1 MNPPARHIVTVFG
14 ASRVGPDSAEY
25 RLGYELGL
33 RLGEAGFSI
42 CNGGYDGTMEA
53 VAKGIRESGG
63 RSIGVLVESLEG
75 RTHNPYIDEVE
86 RTEGLLYRLERL
98 VTLGEAYLVLPGGI
112 GTLLELAL
120 VWNLSTVRELEKP
133 IILIGKEW
141 RQAIDRLSDH
151 ILLREGDRE
160 RLIHVHT
167 TDAVVA
173 MLREHFGTAS

>member
-1 MNPPARHIVTVFG
+1 MTVPARRIVTVFG
-14 ASRVGPDSAEY
+14 ASRVGPESAEY
-25 RLGYELGL
+25 ALGYHLGL
-33 RLGEAGFSI
+33 KLGEAGFSI

-53 VAKGIRESGG
+53 VAKGIRETGG

-75 RTHNPYIDEVE
+75 RAHNPYIDEIE

-133 IILIGKEW
+133 IILIGDEW
-141 RQAIDRLSDH
+141 RQAIDGLSHH
-151 ILLREGDRE
+151 ILLRPGDRE
-160 RLIHVHT
+160 RFTHVDT
-167 TDAVVA
+167 AEEAVSL
-173 MLREHFGTAS
+173 LRERFAA

>member
-1 MNPPARHIVTVFG
+1 MNAPARRIVTVFG
-14 ASRVGPDSAEY
+14 ASRVGPESAEY
-25 RLGYELGL
+25 QLGYELGL
-33 RLGEAGFSI
+33 RLGESGFSI

-63 RSIGVLVESLEG
+63 RSIGVLVESIEG
-75 RTHNPYIDEVE
+75 RMHNPYIDEIE

-120 VWNLSTVRELEKP
+120 VWNLSTVREHQKP
-133 IILIGKEW
+133 IILLGQEW
-141 RQAIDRLSDH
+141 RRAIEGLGEH

-160 RLIHVHT
+160 RLLHV
-167 TDAVVA
+167 DGADEAVTV
-173 MLREHFGTAS
+173 LRERLGA